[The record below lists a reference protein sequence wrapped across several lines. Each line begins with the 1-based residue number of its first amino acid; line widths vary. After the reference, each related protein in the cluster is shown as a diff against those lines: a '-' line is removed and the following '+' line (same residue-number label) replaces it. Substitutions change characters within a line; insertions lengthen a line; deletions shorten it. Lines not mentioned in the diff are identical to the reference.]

1 MVVFI
6 FALAVLFSLIY
17 LGLLHLIEEEDL
29 EIAIY
34 NKILDNQKKMEKLV
48 KRADKNIKTLELY
61 SGILRFATGL
71 FLPVQY
77 DKKIDKMTKE
87 NDSLKSGDIK
97 SIGIWNMP
105 GYVLF
110 RRWELIGKSD
120 FHKKLMTICNE
131 VYGRKYGKFRA
142 RKVIADMISV
152 LVLIGSISLI
162 FGAFAQ
168 AGSSSLQGL
177 LIILIGSGI
186 ASVLAYG
193 IYDEVKNKA
202 DKRIKL
208 IRRQFPNIASKLALL
223 VTSGMV
229 MDKAWKLT
237 AYSSDTELYLE
248 MQKTSKEL
256 DNLIPPK
263 VAYGEFI
270 NRCNS
275 KETTSLASAILQN
288 MSKGNAEI
296 GRLLNKIAQDA
307 WLQRRHMAKRDSE
320 NATSKLMIPTL
331 ILFISIMMMILA
343 PIAMNF
349 RGF

>member
-6 FALAVLFSLIY
+6 FILAVVFSLIY
-17 LGLLHLIEEEDL
+17 LNFLRLMEEEDVK
-29 EIAIY
+29 IAIY
-34 NKILDNQKKMEKLV
+34 NKILDNQEEMEKLFR
-48 KRADKNIKTLELY
+48 KADKNSKTLDLY
-61 SGILRFATGL
+61 SGVSRLVAGL
-71 FLPVQY
+71 FLPVHY
-77 DKKIDKMTKE
+77 DKKINKIAKE
-87 NDSLKSGDIK
+87 NDKLKSGNIK
-97 SIGIWNMP
+97 SVGVWNMP

-110 RRWELIGKSD
+110 RKWELIGKSD
-120 FHKKLMTICNE
+120 FHKKLMIMSNE

-142 RKVIADMISV
+142 RKIIANMISI
-152 LVLIGSISLI
+152 LLLISSISMI
-162 FGAFAQ
+162 FGAFIQ
-168 AGSSSLQGL
+168 AGNSSGEGL
-177 LIILIGSGI
+177 LIILIGMGAAGI
-186 ASVLAYG
+186 LAYG
-193 IYDEVKNKA
+193 MYDEIKKKA
-202 DKRIKL
+202 EKRIKS

-229 MDKAWKLT
+229 MDRAWKLT
-237 AYSSDTELYLE
+237 AYSSDKELYLE

-296 GRLLNKIAQDA
+296 GRFLNKIAQDA
-307 WLQRRHMAKRDSE
+307 WIERRHMAKRDSE
-320 NATSKLMIPTL
+320 NATSQLMIPTL
-331 ILFISIMMMILA
+331 ILFISIMMMILV

-349 RGF
+349 GGF